1 MLAYLQDEITSYHKE
16 PDTYLFTAYC
26 VQKINGYE
34 LVPGTAIALFQ
45 YRNVV
50 I

>member
-1 MLAYLQDEITSYHKE
+1 MLTYLQDEISPYHEE

-34 LVPGTAIALFQ
+34 LVPRTAIT
-45 YRNVV
+45 
-50 I
+50 